1 MPAVKRRPVFHGWLV
16 VWSVHF
22 LLFTIFGATY
32 AFSSFFPSLQAEF
45 SANRADVSFA
55 FALALFLYFSIGAV
69 AGVVADRT
77 HVRWV
82 AGFGVLCLAGGLYW
96 ASRAATLGEFYA
108 AFGIAIGFGVGCS
121 YVPAIAAVQPWFVK
135 RRALAAGIAS
145 SGIGL
150 GTLVVPLL
158 AVRMIDVLEWRA
170 TLAWLAAACL
180 LFGLAS
186 TILLEKSPQRMG
198 LFADNDRAPPSGG
211 QVAGLGWM
219 EAVRSR
225 TFGLF
230 FATLLVTGL
239 VQFMP
244 FVHLA
249 RHAQDRGLSPEAGAL
264 LLGIVGIGSFGGR
277 FFLTGL
283 ADRFGRRDSYVAMFA
298 IMGVAFAWWFASL
311 ALPPSF
317 VALALFALVF
327 GLGYGGYVG
336 LAPPLAMGYFGAL
349 NLSGIIGFLYVAA
362 GIGTLVAP
370 TFAGWA
376 YDRTASYAIPV
387 ASGVVLNALA
397 IWIALKLPKAAT

>member
-1 MPAVKRRPVFHGWLV
+1 MKRARLFHGWIV
-16 VWSVHF
+16 VWSVHV

-32 AFSSFFPSLQAEF
+32 SFSSFFPSLQAEF

-55 FALALFLYFSIGAV
+55 FALAVFLYFSIGAF

-82 AGFGVLCLAGGLYW
+82 AGFGIACLGIGLYW
-96 ASRAATLGEFYA
+96 ASRAASLAEFYA
-108 AFGIAIGFGVGCS
+108 AFGLAIGFGVGCS

-158 AVRMIDVLEWRA
+158 AVRANAALGWRGTLE
-170 TLAWLAAACL
+170 LLAAGTLVLGMACT
-180 LFGLAS
+180 LF
-186 TILLEKSPQRMG
+186 LEKSPQRKGLNPDNADCAPAGGHAAGMG
-198 LFADNDRAPPSGG
+198 WL
-211 QVAGLGWM
+211 

-225 TFGLF
+225 TFALF
-230 FATLLVTGL
+230 FSTLLVTGL

-249 RHAQDRGLSPEAGAL
+249 RHAQDRGLSAEAGAL
-264 LLGIVGIGSFGGR
+264 LLGIIGLGSFGGR

-283 ADRFGRRDSYVAMFA
+283 ADRFGRRDSYVAMFVL
-298 IMGVAFAWWFASL
+298 MGLAFAWWWLSL
-311 ALPPSF
+311 ALPASF
-317 VALALFALVF
+317 AALALFAVMF

-376 YDRTASYAIPV
+376 FDRTASYAIPI
-387 ASGVVLNALA
+387 ASGVVLNAA
-397 IWIALKLPKAAT
+397 AVWIALRLPRVAG

>member
-1 MPAVKRRPVFHGWLV
+1 MKRARVFYGWIV
-16 VWSVHF
+16 VWSVHV

-32 AFSSFFPSLQAEF
+32 SFSSFFPSLQTEF

-55 FALALFLYFSIGAV
+55 FALAVFLYFSIGAF
-69 AGVVADRT
+69 AGVAADRT

-82 AGFGVLCLAGGLYW
+82 AGFGIACLGIGLYW
-96 ASRAATLGEFYA
+96 ASRAASLAEFYA
-108 AFGIAIGFGVGCS
+108 AFGLAIGFGVGCS

-158 AVRMIDVLEWRA
+158 AVRANAAFGWRA
-170 TLAWLAAACL
+170 TLEILAAGTL
-180 LFGLAS
+180 VLGMAS
-186 TILLEKSPQRMG
+186 ILLLEKSPQRKG
-198 LFADNDRAPPSGG
+198 LNPDDAEHAPPGG
-211 QVAGLGWM
+211 HAAGMGWF

-225 TFGLF
+225 TFALF
-230 FATLLVTGL
+230 FSTLLVTGL

-249 RHAQDRGLSPEAGAL
+249 RHAQDRGLSAEAGAL
-264 LLGIVGIGSFGGR
+264 LLGIIGLGSFGGR
-277 FFLTGL
+277 FFLTSL
-283 ADRFGRRDSYVAMFA
+283 ADRFGRRDSYVAMFVL
-298 IMGVAFAWWFASL
+298 MGLSFAWWWLSL
-311 ALPPSF
+311 ALPTSF
-317 VALALFALVF
+317 AALALFAVMF

-376 YDRTASYAIPV
+376 YDRTASYAIPI
-387 ASGVVLNALA
+387 ASGVFLNAVA
-397 IWIALKLPKAAT
+397 VWIALRLPRVTG

>member
-1 MPAVKRRPVFHGWLV
+1 MKRARLFHGWVV
-16 VWSVHF
+16 VWSVHV

-32 AFSSFFPSLQAEF
+32 SFSSFFPSLQAEF

-55 FALALFLYFSIGAV
+55 FALAVFLYFSIGAF

-82 AGFGVLCLAGGLYW
+82 AGFGIACLGTGLYW
-96 ASRAATLGEFYA
+96 ASRAASLAEFYA
-108 AFGIAIGFGVGCS
+108 AFGLAIGFGVGCS

-158 AVRMIDVLEWRA
+158 AVRANAAFGWRGTLELLAACTLVLGVAA
-170 TLAWLAAACL
+170 TL
-180 LFGLAS
+180 F
-186 TILLEKSPQRMG
+186 LEKSPQRKG
-198 LFADNDRAPPSGG
+198 LNPDNADHPPAGG
-211 QVAGLGWM
+211 QAAGMGWL

-249 RHAQDRGLSPEAGAL
+249 RHAQDRGLSAEAGAL
-264 LLGIVGIGSFGGR
+264 LLGIIGLGSFGGR
-277 FFLTGL
+277 FFLAGL
-283 ADRFGRRDSYVAMFA
+283 ADRFGRRDSYAAMFA
-298 IMGVAFAWWFASL
+298 LMGLAFAWWWLSL
-311 ALPPSF
+311 ALPVSF
-317 VALALFALVF
+317 AALALFAMMF

-370 TFAGWA
+370 TFAGWV

-387 ASGVVLNALA
+387 ASGVILNAVA
-397 IWIALKLPKAAT
+397 VWIALRLPRVAG

>member
-1 MPAVKRRPVFHGWLV
+1 MLSRPRLFHGWIV
-16 VWSVHF
+16 VWSVHL

-32 AFSSFFPSLQAEF
+32 SFSSFFPSLQAEF

-55 FALALFLYFSIGAV
+55 FALAVFLYFSIGAF

-77 HVRWV
+77 HVRRV
-82 AGFGVLCLAGGLYW
+82 AGFGIACLGAGLFW
-96 ASRAATLGEFYA
+96 ASHATSLAEFYA
-108 AFGIAIGFGVGCS
+108 AFGLAIGFGVGCS
-121 YVPAIAAVQPWFVK
+121 YVPAIAAVQPWFIK

-150 GTLVVPLL
+150 GTLVVPLVAVRAISAWGWRGTLELL
-158 AVRMIDVLEWRA
+158 AVATFVLGMA
-170 TLAWLAAACL
+170 
-180 LFGLAS
+180 GVV
-186 TILLEKSPQRMG
+186 LLEKSPQRMG
-198 LFADNDRAPPSGG
+198 LNPDDAAAPPPGG
-211 QVAGLGWM
+211 HAAGMGWG

-225 TFGLF
+225 TFALF

-264 LLGIVGIGSFGGR
+264 LLGIIGLGSFGGR

-283 ADRFGRRDSYVAMFA
+283 ADRYGRRDSYVAMFVL
-298 IMGVAFAWWFASL
+298 MGLSFAWWWVSL
-311 ALPPSF
+311 ALPASF
-317 VALALFALVF
+317 AALALFALMF

-336 LAPPLAMGYFGAL
+336 LAPALAMGYFGAL
-349 NLSGIIGFLYVAA
+349 NLSGIIGLLYVAA
-362 GIGTLVAP
+362 GLGTLIAP

-376 YDRTASYAIPV
+376 FDRTASYAIPI
-387 ASGVVLNALA
+387 ASGVLLNALA
-397 IWIALKLPKAAT
+397 VWIARRLPQGAA

>member
-1 MPAVKRRPVFHGWLV
+1 MKSAKSARLFHGWIV
-16 VWSVHF
+16 VWSVHV

-32 AFSSFFPSLQAEF
+32 SFSSFFPALQAEF

-55 FALALFLYFSIGAV
+55 FALAVFLYFSIGAV

-82 AGFGVLCLAGGLYW
+82 AGFGIACLGTGLFW
-96 ASRAATLGEFYA
+96 ASRAGSLMEFYA
-108 AFGIAIGFGVGCS
+108 AFGLAIGFGVGCA
-121 YVPAIAAVQPWFVK
+121 YVPAIAAVQPWFIK

-158 AVRMIDVLEWRA
+158 AVRATAAFGWRGTLEI
-170 TLAWLAAACL
+170 LAAGTLVLGAAGTL
-180 LFGLAS
+180 W
-186 TILLEKSPQRMG
+186 LEKSPQRLGLHPDNAAHGPAGAHAAGMG
-198 LFADNDRAPPSGG
+198 WL
-211 QVAGLGWM
+211 

-225 TFGLF
+225 TFALF
-230 FATLLVTGL
+230 FSTLLVTGL

-249 RHAQDRGLSPEAGAL
+249 RHAQDRGLSAEAGAL
-264 LLGIVGIGSFGGR
+264 LLGIIGLGSFGGR

-283 ADRFGRRDSYVAMFA
+283 ADRFGRRDAYAAMFA
-298 IMGVAFAWWFASL
+298 LMGLAFAWWWVALALPASFASL
-311 ALPPSF
+311 AL
-317 VALALFALVF
+317 FAAVF

-336 LAPPLAMGYFGAL
+336 LAPPLAMGFFGAL
-349 NLSGIIGFLYVAA
+349 NLSGIIGLLYVAA
-362 GIGTLVAP
+362 GVGTLVAP

-376 YDRTASYAIPV
+376 YDRTASYAVPIG
-387 ASGVVLNALA
+387 SGVVLNALA
-397 IWIALKLPKAAT
+397 AWIALRMPNTEG